1 VVQTVTAAT
10 TVTDTQNNGS
20 SEKLKKACSDFESI
34 FINYMLK
41 SMRTAVSEDGIL
53 ENNNEGQIIQ
63 SMFDENLAGAMTKGG
78 GMGLG
83 RMLYESFKPQEIHF
97 RK

>member
-1 VVQTVTAAT
+1 VVQTVTAAAQ
-10 TVTDTQNNGS
+10 VIHKQDNGS

-41 SMRTAVSEDGIL
+41 SMGTAVSEDGIL

-63 SMFDENLAGAMTKGG
+63 SMFDENLAGAMAKGG

-83 RMLYESFKPQEIHF
+83 KMLFESFKPQEMHF